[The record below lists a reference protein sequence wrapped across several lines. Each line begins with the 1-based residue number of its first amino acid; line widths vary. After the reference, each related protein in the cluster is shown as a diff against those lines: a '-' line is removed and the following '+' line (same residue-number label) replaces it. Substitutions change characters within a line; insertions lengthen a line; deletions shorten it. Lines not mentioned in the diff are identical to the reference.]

1 MPSLLDWTDIP
12 DADWARC
19 LDRAHH
25 HRRARAWTDVARHRS
40 IGLVFF
46 NSSLRTRT
54 SMELAATQLG
64 AHATTLDVGAGT
76 GVWGFAWE
84 RGRTMDGAEAEHI
97 DEAVGVLS
105 RYYDAL
111 GVRVFAT
118 LRDAATDD
126 ADALLN
132 GFARA
137 ASVPVVNLESARVHP
152 CQQLADAATLAQLF
166 GDGFGAAHPASGGD
180 LARRTVTVTW
190 APHPKPLPRAVP
202 HSAVLAAARVGVN
215 VRIAHPEGFDLAPDV
230 IAAARAYAAA
240 RGTTV
245 EVMHDQAA
253 AFDGADAVYAKAW
266 AAPLVYTDPAAE
278 AALRAAHADWTV
290 TEARMRA
297 TREGRFL
304 HCLPVRRGVVV
315 EDAVLDGPR
324 TVHLDQAEN
333 RLHAQKAILE
343 WMWGV
348 G

>member
-1 MPSLLDWTDIP
+1 MPSLLDWTDVS
-12 DADWARC
+12 DADWRRC

-54 SMELAATQLG
+54 SMELAAVQLG
-64 AHATTLDVGAGT
+64 AHATTLDVGH

-84 RGRTMDGAEAEHI
+84 KGVPMTGAEAEHI
-97 DEAVGVLS
+97 QEAVGVLS

-118 LRDAATDD
+118 LADAAKDG
-126 ADALLN
+126 ADALLHA
-132 GFARA
+132 FADA
-137 ASVPVVNLESARVHP
+137 ATVPVVNLESARVHP
-152 CQQLADAATLAQLF
+152 CQQLADAATLAQIF
-166 GDGFGAAHPASGGD
+166 GDGFGATAPAMGGD

-202 HSAVLAAARVGVN
+202 HSAVLAASRLGVN
-215 VRIAHPEGFDLAPDV
+215 VRLAHPEGFDLAPDV
-230 IAAARAYAAA
+230 LAAA
-240 RGTTV
+240 RGYAAAHGTTF
-245 EVMHDQAA
+245 EVMHDPAA

-266 AAPLVYTDPAAE
+266 AAPLVYTDPDAE
-278 AALRAAHADWTV
+278 AALRARHADWTV
-290 TEARMRA
+290 TEAKMRT

-324 TVHLDQAEN
+324 AVHLDEAEN

-343 WMWGV
+343 WMWGL
-348 G
+348 GD